1 MGGVR
6 GRMNQAVILDA
17 ARKILDSG
25 VFGDLTVDSMARRL
39 KMSKSTLY
47 KFFTSKE
54 DVIQR
59 LVFEA
64 CDITEMEVD
73 RTLTGGTVEL
83 QLAEVIRVMGRF
95 SGRLPR
101 AVILELDE
109 TPETCQERVRN
120 TEKLLDNAIT
130 SLVQQGVANKAFK
143 HPKPKL
149 VRQALMASARDLTQS
164 IARRGA
170 NDYETAFAYLPDI
183 FIPALKSGK

>member
-25 VFGDLTVDSMARRL
+25 VFGDLTVDALARTL

-47 KFFTSKE
+47 KFFMSKE

-64 CDITEMEVD
+64 CDLTEMEAD
-73 RTLTGGTVEL
+73 RTLSGGTVDQQLSEL
-83 QLAEVIRVMGRF
+83 IRVMGRF

-101 AVILELDE
+101 AVILELDR
-109 TPETCQERVRN
+109 TPESCQKRVNN
-120 TEKLLDNAIT
+120 TRGLLHDSVRA
-130 SLVQQGVANKAFK
+130 LVQQGTANKTFK

-149 VRQALMASARDLTQS
+149 VVDSLLASADAVTMQT
-164 IARRGA
+164 ARSGG
-170 NDYETAFAYLPDI
+170 NDYETLFAYLPGI
-183 FIPALKSGK
+183 FVSALKSEG